1 MKRSSRNSM
10 QAQLHEKNSTTTI
23 ANHLKDL
30 SLEEESHL
38 TKMPNSLGKG
48 TDFTNEEAKGNEAQK
63 DLPDADV
70 KVILLGDSA
79 VGKSKLVERYLMD
92 DFTPR
97 HNSTYALTLYRKTI
111 HLKDTDVEISD
122 SKESEGKENEGKK
135 TSFEVD
141 LWDTAGQERF
151 NSLHPSYYFGAHCC
165 ILVFDVTRKITYQHL
180 SDWFSELR
188 QYCETIPC
196 ILVAN
201 KIDVNYQVTKKTFKF
216 ASQHNLPFFFVSAA
230 DGTNVVQIFN
240 EAVKLAVDFK
250 NNNPDFMT
258 EVMEFLK

>member
-1 MKRSSRNSM
+1 MHFITPQGDVDEVKKK
-10 QAQLHEKNSTTTI
+10 E
-23 ANHLKDL
+23 
-30 SLEEESHL
+30 
-38 TKMPNSLGKG
+38 
-48 TDFTNEEAKGNEAQK
+48 TNEE
-63 DLPDADV
+63 DLPDADI

-111 HLKDTDVEISD
+111 NLEGTDVEKEGCGD
-122 SKESEGKENEGKK
+122 SKEGESKETNNDKK

-250 NNNPDFMT
+250 KNNPDFMT

>member
-1 MKRSSRNSM
+1 M
-10 QAQLHEKNSTTTI
+10 QAQLHGKPSSTSI

-30 SLEEESHL
+30 SLQNPSQL
-38 TKMPNSLGKG
+38 TKSPDNLGKG
-48 TDFTNEEAKGNEAQK
+48 MDLDTKDLAEGSKKEEIEK
-63 DLPDADV
+63 DLPDADI

-92 DFTPR
+92 DFNPR
-97 HNSTYALTLYRKTI
+97 HNSTYALTLYRKTMN
-111 HLKDTDVEISD
+111 LEDADISIEGVDD
-122 SKESEGKENEGKK
+122 SKENESKESSEKR
-135 TSFEVD
+135 TSVEVD

-250 NNNPDFMT
+250 KNNPDFMT